1 MGNNCVRECERTQ
14 EQVNEVNPN
23 AVAANSVPGFG
34 GPCWP
39 DGSTIKV
46 GAMFT
51 TPQAAIVA
59 DGLPA
64 SSPSRASNGGNA
76 LTPLNLSPNA
86 SPRTEGSAFDTPRCM
101 ESPRPPEEGKT
112 EMEPS
117 TTPGQIY
124 TGQMK
129 GQKKHGV
136 GRLEITDGPGRARY
150 DGEFYEDLKHGHGV
164 LTWQDGRQYRGQFLR
179 DKFHG
184 EAVMTWPD
192 GRRYVGQYA
201 DDRKHGDGTF
211 SWQDGRR
218 YEGQWVMGKR
228 HGTGVYTNAKAVTR
242 TGTWNMD
249 RPLRW
254 ENPAPDEDADGSRVM
269 RGEMMG

>member
-1 MGNNCVRECERTQ
+1 MGNNCVRECERAQ
-14 EQVNEVNPN
+14 GQVDEVNPN
-23 AVAANSVPGFG
+23 LVASAPVPGFG
-34 GPCWP
+34 SSPCWP
-39 DGSTIKV
+39 DGKAIQV
-46 GAMFT
+46 GAMFS

-59 DGLPA
+59 DGQSA
-64 SSPSRASNGGNA
+64 SSSSPSRAPNGGNSV
-76 LTPLNLSPNA
+76 TPISLMS
-86 SPRTEGSAFDTPRCM
+86 SPRPGSEADSAFGTPRIM
-101 ESPRPPEEGKT
+101 ESPRPPEEGKV

-124 TGQMK
+124 TGQFK
-129 GQKKHGV
+129 GTKKHGV

-201 DDRKHGDGTF
+201 DDRKHGNGTF

-228 HGTGVYTNAKAVTR
+228 HGTGVYTNAKSVTR

-254 ENPAPDEDADGSRVM
+254 ENPTEEDG
-269 RGEMMG
+269 